1 MCFSRLRVVLVSA
14 VCLSVF
20 LSGCAT
26 PYATIG
32 EPSKTQLAPR
42 SYRVLF
48 SPTGYISWDLAYREA
63 LLRCAEL
70 TIENGCRYFGVVAI
84 DNYSSATN
92 FDLPGNGTG
101 HGFYN
106 AYTAYNPPQS
116 LSITYWPLPALTIR
130 MFKGP
135 IPGVT
140 LDAMIIRNRGY
151 TCFSPQMSNEITFNA
166 KLSEAPRTRADFT

>member
-1 MCFSRLRVVLVSA
+1 MCFLQLRQALVSI
-14 VCLSVF
+14 VCVTGLF
-20 LSGCAT
+20 SGCAT

-32 EPSKTQLAPR
+32 ESSETQLAAD

-48 SPTGYISWDLAYREA
+48 SPTGYISWDLAYRA
-63 LLRCAEL
+63 VLLRCAEL
-70 TIENGCRYFGVVAI
+70 TIQNGYRYFGVMTI
-84 DNYSSATN
+84 ENYSSATD
-92 FDLPGNGTG
+92 FVLPGNGKS

-140 LDAMIIRNRGY
+140 LDATIIRNRAIPA
-151 TCFSPQMSNEITFNA
+151 SVH
-166 KLSEAPRTRADFT
+166 K

>member
-1 MCFSRLRVVLVSA
+1 MCFLQLRQALVSI
-14 VCLSVF
+14 VCVIVLF
-20 LSGCAT
+20 SGCAT

-32 EPSKTQLAPR
+32 ESSETQLAPD

-48 SPTGYISWDLAYREA
+48 SPTGYISWDLAYRAA

-70 TIENGCRYFGVVAI
+70 TIENGYRYFGVVAI
-84 DNYSSATN
+84 NHYSSATN
-92 FDLPGNGTG
+92 FDLPENGTG

-116 LSITYWPLPALTIR
+116 LSVTYWHLPALTIR

-140 LDAMIIRNRGY
+140 LDATIIRNRAIPA
-151 TCFSPQMSNEITFNA
+151 SVH
-166 KLSEAPRTRADFT
+166 K

>member
-1 MCFSRLRVVLVSA
+1 MCFLQLRQALVSI
-14 VCLSVF
+14 VCVIVLF
-20 LSGCAT
+20 SGCAT

-32 EPSKTQLAPR
+32 ESSKTQLASD

-63 LLRCAEL
+63 LLRCADL
-70 TIENGCRYFGVVAI
+70 TLKMATPILVLWRSITTN
-84 DNYSSATN
+84 SATN
-92 FDLPGNGTG
+92 FDPPDSDTG
-101 HGFYN
+101 HDFYN

-116 LSITYWPLPALTIR
+116 LSISYWPLPTLTIR

-140 LDAMIIRNRGY
+140 LDATIIRNRAIPA
-151 TCFSPQMSNEITFNA
+151 SVH
-166 KLSEAPRTRADFT
+166 K

>member
-1 MCFSRLRVVLVSA
+1 MIVL
-14 VCLSVF
+14 F
-20 LSGCAT
+20 SGCAT

-32 EPSKTQLAPR
+32 ESSETQLAR
-42 SYRVLF
+42 DSYRVLF
-48 SPTGYISWDLAYREA
+48 SPTGYISWDLAYRAA

-70 TIENGCRYFGVVAI
+70 TIENGYRYFGVMAI

-92 FDLPGNGTG
+92 FDPPENGTG

-106 AYTAYNPPQS
+106 AYNPPQS

-140 LDAMIIRNRGY
+140 LDATIIR
-151 TCFSPQMSNEITFNA
+151 
-166 KLSEAPRTRADFT
+166 KRAIPASVRK